1 MRDRETEAERNRQIN
16 IQREKEMKTD
26 KYTEREKQRQTNI
39 QRKSGGGQT

>member
-1 MRDRETEAERNRQIN
+1 MRDIETEAERNRQIN